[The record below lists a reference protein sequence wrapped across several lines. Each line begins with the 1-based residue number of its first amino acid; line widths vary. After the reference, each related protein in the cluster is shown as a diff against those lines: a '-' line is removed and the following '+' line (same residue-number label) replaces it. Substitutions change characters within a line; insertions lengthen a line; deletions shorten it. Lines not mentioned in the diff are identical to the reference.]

1 MAPGPAPGL
10 WDDPVPMELR
20 QLRYFVAVAETRN
33 FTRASEQLHI
43 AQPPLSRQI
52 QLLEAELGVQLL
64 LRNSRPVRLTD
75 AGRLFYE
82 QALQVL
88 ARIESMKS
96 ASQQLGL
103 QQRRRLTIGF
113 VPSALYGGLPVLIRR
128 LRQHFPDLDIQMVEL
143 TTSLQQVSA
152 LQAGRIDVGVGRIR
166 SADESV
172 ARIVLGEEKL
182 VLAAPIG
189 HRLVETDAGSASPA
203 SPAARRPGARLP
215 SVSLA
220 AIAGQRLI
228 VYPKEPRPSFADH
241 VLSLLR
247 DQSIRPREIT
257 EVRELQTALG
267 LVAAE
272 TGVCLIP
279 SSARIRTDVVYHEVS
294 EPRATSPIILIHR
307 LGDTSWYV
315 EPVRQ
320 LGREVYGALAPLPA
334 GEADRDAPAPSSPV
348 PTSRSPAAPTAGRT
362 RQSSRVRPKPGAGTR
377 DT

>member
-1 MAPGPAPGL
+1 
-10 WDDPVPMELR
+10 MELR

-88 ARIESMKS
+88 ARIESMKT
-96 ASQQLGL
+96 ATQQLGL

-128 LRQHFPDLDIQMVEL
+128 LRQRFPDLDIQMVEL

-152 LQAGRIDVGVGRIR
+152 LLAGRIDVGVGRIR

-182 VLAAPIG
+182 VLAAPVG
-189 HRLVETDAGSASPA
+189 HRLVEAEAGSEGQADVGTQVGTDIRTGPA
-203 SPAARRPGARLP
+203 SSRHKGGRPPA
-215 SVSLA
+215 VSLA

-294 EPRATSPIILIHR
+294 EARATSPIILIHR

-320 LGREVYGALAPLPA
+320 LGREVYGAL
-334 GEADRDAPAPSSPV
+334 SSP
-348 PTSRSPAAPTAGRT
+348 PEALAGRDEAT
-362 RQSSRVRPKPGAGTR
+362 PTPTVPLARRVRSRPGGGTR
-377 DT
+377 GR